1 MIDDKDQ
8 MGRRYTISE
17 VAADFHM
24 QPSTLRY
31 YEDIGLLTEV
41 ERTSGKRF
49 YRDKHIHRL
58 RTICC
63 FKNAGMTIA
72 QLQKFFR
79 CEKDEDAH
87 IHEIMELLLGQKAHL
102 DAQMK
107 QLEQARAHLQRKL
120 AYYSDVQKAIKS
132 DLPRPDWADYRCDDT
147 RR

>member
-1 MIDDKDQ
+1 MIDGKDQ
-8 MGRRYTISE
+8 IGHRYTISE

-31 YEDIGLLTEV
+31 YEDIGLLTDV
-41 ERTSGKRF
+41 ERASGKRF

-72 QLQKFFR
+72 QLQRFFR

-87 IHEIMELLLGQKAHL
+87 IYEIMELLLDQKKQL
-102 DAQMK
+102 ETQMSR
-107 QLEQARAHLQRKL
+107 LEQARAHLQRKL
-120 AYYSDVQKAIKS
+120 AYYSDVQKAIER

>member
-1 MIDDKDQ
+1 MTNDKDKAEP
-8 MGRRYTISE
+8 RYTISE

-49 YRDKHIHRL
+49 YRDKHLHRL

-87 IHEIMELLLGQKAHL
+87 IHEIMELLLGQKARL

-107 QLEQARAHLQRKL
+107 QLEQARTHLQRKL
-120 AYYSDVQKAIKS
+120 AYYSDVQKAIEK